1 MLVFL
6 CEAVNDFNELIGR
19 ILLNEVTG
27 AFDHDVLLVGCTW
40 DLSLHLQV
48 GPGFVGDL
56 IF

>member
-1 MLVFL
+1 V
-6 CEAVNDFNELIGR
+6 VDDFNELIGR

-27 AFDHDVLLVGCTW
+27 AFDHDVLLVGRTW